1 MISSITNACYRDLKG
16 QVHLPHWLT
25 PAGSPTVTNLSAHP
39 KIGVLDA
46 NRSLMLS
53 DTLMDIHVNS
63 EPQNDCHL
71 HQNI

>member
-46 NRSLMLS
+46 NGA
-53 DTLMDIHVNS
+53 
-63 EPQNDCHL
+63 
-71 HQNI
+71 